1 MNIAE
6 MNLKGDK
13 YMKAKDVLS
22 HIVDNYYKI
31 VVEVFDKD
39 TQLIKDRYYIKP
51 HAVVSANIPSHVLD
65 KECMIVVHFDSLV
78 ISVEE

>member
-1 MNIAE
+1 
-6 MNLKGDK
+6 
-13 YMKAKDVLS
+13 MKVKDIIS

-31 VVEVFDKD
+31 VVEVFDKN

-51 HAVVSANIPSHVLD
+51 HAVDYSNIPHDVWY
-65 KECMIVVHFDSLV
+65 KEVDMIVVHFDSLV